1 MSEDLAQESELRQ
14 SLLNEKTSSKPRRT
28 TRLKLTL
35 RTPTQETGKQ
45 QQQKIIR
52 WLRQCEAASIEK
64 IKVTSPTKSP
74 RTKLFDAKTS
84 NGSIVKQEKDK
95 HHEEEEEEVK
105 RRFLFCLWYARNIH
119 LL

>member
-45 QQQKIIR
+45 QQQKR
-52 WLRQCEAASIEK
+52 SLDGSAN
-64 IKVTSPTKSP
+64 
-74 RTKLFDAKTS
+74 AKQRPL
-84 NGSIVKQEKDK
+84 KK
-95 HHEEEEEEVK
+95 
-105 RRFLFCLWYARNIH
+105 
-119 LL
+119 